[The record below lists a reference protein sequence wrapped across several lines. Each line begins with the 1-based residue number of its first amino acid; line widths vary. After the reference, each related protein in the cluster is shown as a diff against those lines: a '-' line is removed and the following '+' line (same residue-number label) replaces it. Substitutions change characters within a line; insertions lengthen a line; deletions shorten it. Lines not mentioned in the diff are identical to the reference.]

1 MKGHVSCSGAS
12 YFLDPAAHFMVAE
25 APETS
30 AELVVVV
37 VVVFSYH

>member
-1 MKGHVSCSGAS
+1 MKGHVSYSRAS
-12 YFLDPAAHFMVAE
+12 YFLDPAARFTVDE

-37 VVVFSYH
+37 VFSYH